1 MANEIEQMGGLKRA
15 AILLMA
21 LGDWARIMVALI
33 IPILLGAA
41 ILEIYL
47 TPQVVVALFGG

>member
-1 MANEIEQMGGLKRA
+1 MVGL
-15 AILLMA
+15 
-21 LGDWARIMVALI
+21 V

-47 TPQVVVALFGG
+47 TPQIVIALFGG